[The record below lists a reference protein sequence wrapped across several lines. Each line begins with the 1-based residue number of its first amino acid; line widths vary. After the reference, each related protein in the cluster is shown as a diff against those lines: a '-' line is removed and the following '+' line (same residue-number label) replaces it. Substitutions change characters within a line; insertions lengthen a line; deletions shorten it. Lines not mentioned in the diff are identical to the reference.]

1 LSLFLVTFILL
12 YSGLNFYAF
21 LKVRTTLS
29 LGMFSSICVSVFL
42 IIMILAPILVRVSE
56 KAGLEGIARILAY
69 IGYIWMAAILIFFV
83 TGILADIFRLIIYCL
98 GSVLSKDFSFITSA
112 HPIHFFMCLLA
123 ALFVVV
129 YGFFEARNIRTEY
142 ISIPTNKI
150 SADVGRVRIA
160 QISDVHLG
168 LIVGEERLRTII
180 QAVQQ
185 AKPDILVSTGDL
197 VDAQLDSIDKLA
209 DLLKAVDTK
218 YGKFAVTGNHE
229 FYAGLDRSLEITGKA
244 GFTILRGK
252 AEIIPGLITIAGVDD
267 EAVRGWSQ
275 GNNPQ
280 GNNPGEDKLCSE
292 INNSQFTVLLK
303 HRPVV
308 YKGSLCSY
316 DLQLSG
322 HTHKGQIFPFGLVT
336 RLFFET
342 YYGFFH
348 FKNGTY
354 MYVNRG
360 SGTWGP
366 PIRFLAPPEVTIIDL
381 VHRTN

>member
-1 LSLFLVTFILL
+1 
-12 YSGLNFYAF
+12 
-21 LKVRTTLS
+21 
-29 LGMFSSICVSVFL
+29 
-42 IIMILAPILVRVSE
+42 MILAPILVRVSE

-83 TGILADIFRLIIYCL
+83 TGILTDIFRLIIYGL
-98 GSVLSKDFSFITSA
+98 GSLLSKDFSFITSA
-112 HPIHFFMCLLA
+112 HPIYFFMCLFA

-142 ISIPTNKI
+142 IFIPTNKI

-197 VDAQLDSIDKLA
+197 VDAQLDNIDKLA
-209 DLLKAVDTK
+209 DLLKTVDTK

-229 FYAGLDRSLEITGKA
+229 FYAGLERSLKITEMA
-244 GFTILRGK
+244 GFTVLRGRSVV
-252 AEIIPGLITIAGVDD
+252 IPGLITIAGVDD
-267 EAVRGWSQ
+267 EAVRGWLK
-275 GNNPQ
+275 GDNTEEN
-280 GNNPGEDKLCSE
+280 KLCSE
-292 INNSQFTVLLK
+292 IDNSQFTVLLK

-322 HTHKGQIFPFGLVT
+322 HTHKGQIFPFGLIT

-342 YYGFFH
+342 YYGFFD

-354 MYVNRG
+354 MYVSRG

-381 VHRTN
+381 VHKSN

>member
-1 LSLFLVTFILL
+1 
-12 YSGLNFYAF
+12 
-21 LKVRTTLS
+21 
-29 LGMFSSICVSVFL
+29 
-42 IIMILAPILVRVSE
+42 MILAPILVRVSE
-56 KAGLEGIARILAY
+56 KAGIEGIARILAY

-83 TGILADIFRLIIYCL
+83 TGILTDIFRLIIYGL
-98 GSVLSKDFSFITSA
+98 ESLLSKDFSFVTSA
-112 HPIHFFMCLLA
+112 HPIYFFMCWFA

-142 ISIPTNKI
+142 IFIPTNKI
-150 SADVGRVRIA
+150 SSDVGRVRIA

-197 VDAQLDSIDKLA
+197 VDAQLDNIDKLA
-209 DLLKAVDTK
+209 DILKTVDTK
-218 YGKFAVTGNHE
+218 YGNFAITGNHE
-229 FYAGLDRSLEITGKA
+229 FYAGLERSLKITEMA
-244 GFTILRGK
+244 GFTVLRGRSVV
-252 AEIIPGLITIAGVDD
+252 IPGLITIAGVDD
-267 EAVRGWSQ
+267 EAMRGWLK
-275 GNNPQ
+275 GDNTEEN
-280 GNNPGEDKLCSE
+280 KLCSE
-292 INNSQFTVLLK
+292 VDNSQFTVLLK

-308 YKGSLCSY
+308 YKGLLCSY

-322 HTHKGQIFPFGLVT
+322 HTHKGQIFPFGLIT

-381 VHRTN
+381 VHRAT

>member
-83 TGILADIFRLIIYCL
+83 TGILTDIFRLIIYGL
-98 GSVLSKDFSFITSA
+98 GSLLSKDFSFITSA
-112 HPIHFFMCLLA
+112 HPIYFFMCLFA

-129 YGFFEARNIRTEY
+129 YGFSEARKIRIEY
-142 ISIPTNKI
+142 IFIPTNKI
-150 SADVGRVRIA
+150 SSDVCRVRIA

-197 VDAQLDSIDKLA
+197 VDAQLNNIDKLA
-209 DLLKAVDTK
+209 DLLKTVDTK

-229 FYAGLDRSLEITGKA
+229 FYAGLEQSLKITEMA
-244 GFTILRGK
+244 GFAVLRGRSVV
-252 AEIIPGLITIAGVDD
+252 IPGLITIAGVDD
-267 EAVRGWSQ
+267 EAVRGWLK
-275 GNNPQ
+275 GDNTEEN
-280 GNNPGEDKLCSE
+280 KLCSE
-292 INNSQFTVLLK
+292 IDNSQFTVLLK

-322 HTHKGQIFPFGLVT
+322 HTHKGQIFPFGLIT

-342 YYGFFH
+342 YYGFID

-354 MYVNRG
+354 IYVNRG

-366 PIRFLAPPEVTIIDL
+366 PIRFLAPPEVSIIDL
-381 VHRTN
+381 VHRGN